1 MSPNFIEVRS
11 KVSGKI
17 RRKRINPS
25 NKNREGKGLFTGAGR
40 EGNQGES
47 FVAPL
52 VSQGSMKEQGIG
64 ALVLKGINLKGLA
77 EKGRVP
83 PSGGALFG
91 GGGYS
96 SGPSAGSSG

>member
-1 MSPNFIEVRS
+1 
-11 KVSGKI
+11 
-17 RRKRINPS
+17 
-25 NKNREGKGLFTGAGR
+25 
-40 EGNQGES
+40 
-47 FVAPL
+47 
-52 VSQGSMKEQGIG
+52 MKEQGIG